1 MILLGMGADGHTAS
15 LFPNSPVL
23 EEKNRWIALVDEET
37 GFPPVQR
44 ITMTLPVLNHA
55 RNVIFLV
62 AGPEKKKIVQAI
74 LHEPDKTLKFYPAA
88 RVKPLGEL
96 TWIVAEKK

>member
-1 MILLGMGADGHTAS
+1 
-15 LFPNSPVL
+15 
-23 EEKNRWIALVDEET
+23 
-37 GFPPVQR
+37 
-44 ITMTLPVLNHA
+44 MTLPVLNHA

-62 AGPEKKKIVQAI
+62 AGPEKKKIVQTI
-74 LHEPDKTLKFYPAA
+74 LHEPDNSLKLYPAA

>member
-1 MILLGMGADGHTAS
+1 MGADGHTAS

-23 EEKNRWIALVDEET
+23 EEKKCWVALVDEET
-37 GFPPVQR
+37 GLPPVQR

-62 AGPEKKKIVQAI
+62 AGPEKKKLVETI
-74 LHEPDKTLKFYPAA
+74 LREPDKTLKLYQAA
-88 RVKPLGEL
+88 RVKPSGEL
-96 TWIVAEKK
+96 TWIVAEKQ